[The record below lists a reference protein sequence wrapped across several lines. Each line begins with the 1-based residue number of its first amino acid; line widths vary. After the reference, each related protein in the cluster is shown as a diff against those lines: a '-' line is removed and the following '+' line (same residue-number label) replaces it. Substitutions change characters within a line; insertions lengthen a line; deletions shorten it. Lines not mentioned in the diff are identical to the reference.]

1 MASGARASKRQK
13 KPSARGARASEL
25 DSEPSTGGAR
35 ASVIQ
40 KKPTARGARLWRRP
54 SARLQAPQ
62 LMAPELIVL
71 WETGEEFS
79 TGDVA
84 TVWTEPWHLLQWGR
98 RGTMWNLVSVN
109 MEGERVRGRW
119 KRVPNIKAVSDSV

>member
-13 KPSARGARASEL
+13 KQSARGARASEL

-62 LMAPELIVL
+62 LIAPEPTVL
-71 WETGEEFS
+71 WESGEEFN
-79 TGDVA
+79 TGDGA
-84 TVWTEPWHLLQWGR
+84 TVWTESWHLLQLGQAR
-98 RGTMWNLVSVN
+98 NHVEACKRQHG
-109 MEGERVRGRW
+109 GGAVRGYW
-119 KRVPNIKAVSDSV
+119 KRVLSIRAVSEHS

>member
-62 LMAPELIVL
+62 LIAPEPTVL
-71 WETGEEFS
+71 WASGEEFN

-84 TVWTEPWHLLQWGR
+84 TVWTESWHLLQWDK
-98 RGTMWNLVSVN
+98 RGTMWKLVSVN
-109 MEGERVRGRW
+109 MEWERVRGYW
-119 KRVPNIKAVSDSV
+119 KRVPSARAVSEHS